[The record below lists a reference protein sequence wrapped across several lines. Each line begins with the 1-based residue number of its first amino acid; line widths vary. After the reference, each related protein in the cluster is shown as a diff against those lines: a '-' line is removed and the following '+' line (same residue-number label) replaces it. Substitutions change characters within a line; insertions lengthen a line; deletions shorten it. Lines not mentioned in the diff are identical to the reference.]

1 MSNPKIFVLDT
12 NVLLHDPQAIFK
24 FEENT
29 VVIPIYVIEEVDQ
42 FKKESSERGRNARS
56 IARTLDHLREQSGH
70 SLQEGVDIAEGGR
83 LIIATP
89 GEAELWRHRDNKQM
103 DHAILRT
110 ALTLRDAQPD
120 RSIVFVTMDS
130 NLRIR
135 ADALGLRAENYE
147 GGRIHVTEL
156 YTGIV
161 KVIAP
166 KELVDVLGKRDAV
179 DIAVLETANVPAAT
193 SVDDDRDAARAKPPS
208 EPPRDKKRAEPTLV
222 ESMHPNAGV
231 VMEARDN
238 RRHTALGRW
247 DATHRRVV
255 PLRVGRDGAWGIR
268 PRNLEQTIALDLLL
282 DPDVQLVTL
291 VGKAGTGKTLLAVA
305 AGLQRVLDEGAFARL
320 VVSRPIFPLG
330 RDVGY
335 LPGTIEEKLNPWMQP
350 IFDNLEFIFAANR
363 RRMSDHRDY
372 QELIASGMLQI
383 EPLTYI
389 RGRSL
394 PNQYLIVDE
403 AQNLTPHEVK
413 TVITRAGTGTK
424 IVLTGDPDQIDN
436 PYVDAASNG
445 LTMVAERF
453 RDELISGHVTLTKGE
468 RSELAERAT
477 QLL

>member
-1 MSNPKIFVLDT
+1 MTQPKIFVLDT

-42 FKKESSERGRNARS
+42 FKKELSERGRNARL
-56 IARTLDHLREQSGH
+56 IARTLDELREKSGH
-70 SLQEGVDIAEGGR
+70 SLQAGVDIAEGGQ
-83 LIIATP
+83 LVISTP
-89 GEAELWRHRDNKQM
+89 NDAELWRSRDNRQM
-103 DHAILRT
+103 DHAILGT
-110 ALTLRDAQPD
+110 ALGLRDEHPD
-120 RSIVFVTMDS
+120 RKVIFVTMDS

-147 GGRIHVTEL
+147 GGRLHVTDL
-156 YTGIV
+156 YTGLV
-161 KVIAP
+161 RLTVP
-166 KELVDVLGKRDAV
+166 KEMVDVLGKREAV
-179 DIAVLETANVPAAT
+179 ELGDLAPTA
-193 SVDDDRDAARAKPPS
+193 
-208 EPPRDKKRAEPTLV
+208 EL
-222 ESMHPNAGV
+222 HPNAGIV
-231 VMEARDN
+231 LESRDQA
-238 RRHTALGRW
+238 RHTALGRW
-247 DATHRRVV
+247 DATNQKVV
-255 PLRVGRDGAWGIR
+255 PLRVSREGAWGIR

-282 DPDVQLVTL
+282 DPDIHLVTL
-291 VGKAGTGKTLLAVA
+291 VGKAGTGKTLMAVA
-305 AGLQRVLDEGAFARL
+305 AGLQHVLDDGTFGRL

-330 RDVGY
+330 RDVGF
-335 LPGTIEEKLNPWMQP
+335 LPGTLEEKLNPWMQP
-350 IFDNLEFIFAANR
+350 IFDNLEYIFAANR
-363 RRMSDHRDY
+363 RRMADHRDY
-372 QELIASGMLQI
+372 QELVASGQLQI

-394 PNQYLIVDE
+394 PNQFLIVDE

-436 PYVDAASNG
+436 PYVDSQSNG

-453 RDELISGHVTLTKGE
+453 RGEAISAHITLTKGE

>member
-1 MSNPKIFVLDT
+1 MTHPKIFVLDT

-42 FKKESSERGRNARS
+42 FKKELSERGRNARL
-56 IARTLDHLREQSGH
+56 IARTLDELREQNGH
-70 SLQEGVDIAEGGR
+70 SLQDGVDIAEGGR
-83 LIIATP
+83 LVIATP
-89 GEAELWRHRDNKQM
+89 ADAELWRSRDNRQM
-103 DHAILRT
+103 DHAILGT
-110 ALTLRDAQPD
+110 ALELRDAEPE
-120 RSIVFVTMDS
+120 RKVIFVTMDS

-135 ADALGLRAENYE
+135 ADALGLLAENYE
-147 GGRIHVTEL
+147 GGRLHVTEL
-156 YTGIV
+156 YTGIIRV
-161 KVIAP
+161 QVP
-166 KELVDVLGKRDAV
+166 KEMVDVLGKRDAV
-179 DIAVLETANVPAAT
+179 ELGELTPKSDL
-193 SVDDDRDAARAKPPS
+193 
-208 EPPRDKKRAEPTLV
+208 
-222 ESMHPNAGV
+222 HPNAGV
-231 VMEARDN
+231 VLESRDQA
-238 RRHTALGRW
+238 RHTALGRW
-247 DATHRRVV
+247 DAVNQKV
-255 PLRVGRDGAWGIR
+255 IPLRVSREGAWGIR

-282 DPDVQLVTL
+282 DPDIHLVTL

-305 AGLQRVLDEGAFARL
+305 AGLQHVLDDGAFARL

-335 LPGTIEEKLNPWMQP
+335 LPGTLEEKLNPWMQP
-350 IFDNLEFIFAANR
+350 IFDNLEYIFSANR
-363 RRMSDHRDY
+363 RRMADQRDY
-372 QELIASGMLQI
+372 QELVASGQLQI

-394 PNQYLIVDE
+394 PNQFLIVDE

-424 IVLTGDPDQIDN
+424 IILTGDPDQIDN
-436 PYVDAASNG
+436 PYVDSQSNG

-453 RDELISGHVTLTKGE
+453 RGETISAHVTLTKGE

>member
-1 MSNPKIFVLDT
+1 
-12 NVLLHDPQAIFK
+12 
-24 FEENT
+24 
-29 VVIPIYVIEEVDQ
+29 
-42 FKKESSERGRNARS
+42 
-56 IARTLDHLREQSGH
+56 
-70 SLQEGVDIAEGGR
+70 
-83 LIIATP
+83 
-89 GEAELWRHRDNKQM
+89 
-103 DHAILRT
+103 
-110 ALTLRDAQPD
+110 
-120 RSIVFVTMDS
+120 MDS

-161 KVIAP
+161 KVLAP

-179 DIAVLETANVPAAT
+179 DLAVLEGANVPAAQ
-193 SVDDDRDAARAKPPS
+193 SVDEASMEEGAEKPAS
-208 EPPRDKKRAEPTLV
+208 EPPREAPREKKRAEPTLV
-222 ESMHPNAGV
+222 DSMHPNAGV

-305 AGLQRVLDEGAFARL
+305 AGLQRVLDEGAYARL

-394 PNQYLIVDE
+394 PNQFLIVDE

>member
-1 MSNPKIFVLDT
+1 MTQAKIFVLDT

-42 FKKESSERGRNARS
+42 FKKELSERGRNARL
-56 IARTLDHLREQSGH
+56 IARTLDELREKNGH

-83 LIIATP
+83 LIITTP
-89 GEAELWRHRDNKQM
+89 GDPELWRSRDNRQM
-103 DHAILRT
+103 DHAILGT
-110 ALTLRDAQPD
+110 ALELRDEHPD
-120 RSIVFVTMDS
+120 KKVIFVTMDS

-147 GGRIHVTEL
+147 GGRLHGTEL
-156 YTGIV
+156 YTGMV
-161 KVIAP
+161 RVTVP
-166 KELVDVLGKRDAV
+166 KEMVDVLGKRDAV
-179 DIAVLETANVPAAT
+179 ELGELAPKGE
-193 SVDDDRDAARAKPPS
+193 
-208 EPPRDKKRAEPTLV
+208 
-222 ESMHPNAGV
+222 MHPNAGV
-231 VMEARDN
+231 VLESRDQA
-238 RRHTALGRW
+238 RHTALGRW
-247 DATHRRVV
+247 DAVNQKVV
-255 PLRVGRDGAWGIR
+255 PLRVSREGAWGIR

-282 DPDVQLVTL
+282 DPDIHLVTL

-305 AGLQRVLDEGAFARL
+305 AGLQHVLDDGTFARL

-335 LPGTIEEKLNPWMQP
+335 LPGTLEEKLNPWMQP
-350 IFDNLEFIFAANR
+350 IFDNLEYIFSANR
-363 RRMSDHRDY
+363 RRMADHRDY
-372 QELIASGMLQI
+372 QELVASGQLQI

-394 PNQYLIVDE
+394 PNQFLIVDE

-424 IVLTGDPDQIDN
+424 IILTGDPDQIDN
-436 PYVDAASNG
+436 PYVDSQSNG

-453 RDELISGHVTLTKGE
+453 RGESISAHVTLTKGE